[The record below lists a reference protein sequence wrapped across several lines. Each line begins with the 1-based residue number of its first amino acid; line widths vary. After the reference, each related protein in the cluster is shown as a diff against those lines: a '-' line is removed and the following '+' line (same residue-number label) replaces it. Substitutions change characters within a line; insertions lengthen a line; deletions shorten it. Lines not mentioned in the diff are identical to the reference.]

1 MDVQSEI
8 ENSRQNEHVKMLS
21 ETELQQNYNRRENV
35 QMIGLQEKMSTDE
48 NNRTTHES
56 IDETIQRVIDL
67 SHVREAKVNDK
78 DISNAHR
85 LPSRK
90 PRARP
95 INVRFA

>member
-8 ENSRQNEHVKMLS
+8 ENSRQNEHLEMLS
-21 ETELQQNYNRRENV
+21 ETELLENYNRRENV
-35 QMIGLQEKMSTDE
+35 QMIRLQEKMSTDE

-67 SHVREAKVNDK
+67 SHFREAKVNDNHK
-78 DISNAHR
+78 SNAHR

-90 PRARP
+90 PRERP
-95 INVRFA
+95 IIVRFA